1 MEINIGYDFNDNKFI
16 TGKEKIIRD
25 KEKQILEIIIDS
37 LKEKFEKDNFKI
49 EAKSDDYLTL
59 LYKNGDIVRI
69 KYSDR
74 SKWISIFIP
83 PKYKKEFE
91 NDILFETQ
99 KNKNQLFWK
108 SKITDNNIDK
118 YLKYITIACLETQK
132 QL

>member
-16 TGKEKIIRD
+16 AGKEKIIHN

-37 LKEKFEKDNFKI
+37 LKEKFGKDNFKI

-83 PKYKKEFE
+83 PKYRKEFE
-91 NDILFETQ
+91 NDMLFETQ

-108 SKITDNNIDK
+108 STITENNIGK

-132 QL
+132 LI